1 MGDIGSNAIEY
12 LEFNVYPELHQAL
25 LGLTE
30 HLLKNDEIRRHKER
44 LREQRIKDRMEQK
57 RIEKIKL
64 KEELGSDYES
74 SEDSITD
81 EYYQL

>member
-1 MGDIGSNAIEY
+1 